1 MSAADEPVQR
11 TSVSE
16 ANDAVQHPNVSRSN
30 EAAVPRSGVSEPEV
44 VVERAGTLGRIVLNR
59 PRAINALNHAM
70 VQTIAATLLEWAD
83 DDSVHAVLLT
93 GAGERGLCAGG
104 DIVSIYHDAREGGS
118 GSADFWRDEYVL
130 NAAIARYRKPYVA
143 IMDGIV
149 MGGGVGVSAHGG
161 IRVVTERSTIGMP
174 EVGIGFVPD
183 VGGTYLLSR
192 APGELGTHVALTTAR
207 MSAGDAIACGFADH
221 FVPSDRLPEFEEALA
236 GGSVEDA
243 IARFARP
250 APDSELAAERSWI
263 DAAYAADSV
272 EEIVANLRDS
282 GVPEAA
288 AAAEQ
293 ILGKSPTAAKVTLRA
308 LRRAR
313 GLDTLEAVLDEEYRV
328 SLACLQ
334 SRDLVEG
341 IRAQV
346 VEKDRNPA
354 WSPPTLEEVTAE
366 HVDRFFEPLGDAEL
380 GLGAALVSGEEQR

>member
-1 MSAADEPVQR
+1 M
-11 TSVSE
+11 
-16 ANDAVQHPNVSRSN
+16 
-30 EAAVPRSGVSEPEV
+30 SEPEV

-59 PRAINALNHAM
+59 PRAINALDHAM

-130 NAAIARYRKPYVA
+130 NAAIERYRKPYVA

-161 IRVVTERSTIGMP
+161 VRIVTERSTIGMP

-236 GGSVEDA
+236 GGSVKDA

-250 APDSELAAERSWI
+250 APDPELAGQRSWI

-313 GLDTLEAVLDEEYRV
+313 ELHTLEAVLDQEYRV

-334 SRDLVEG
+334 SHDLVEG

-346 VEKDRNPA
+346 VERDRNPA
-354 WSPPTLEEVTAE
+354 WSPSTLEEVTAE
-366 HVDRFFEPLGDAEL
+366 QVDRFFEPLGDAEL
-380 GLGAALVSGEEQR
+380 GLGTALESGEEQR